1 MEARTAV
8 ALTPNPKIQEF
19 GSGDTVK
26 VNFRVREGERERI
39 QAFQGVVIKKRGGGP
54 GSNFTVR
61 RVTHGVGIERTFPF
75 YSPLLDS
82 VEVVRHG
89 VVRRA
94 KLYYLRGLSG
104 RAARIKERR
113 APTRAERAAA
123 EAREQARALAIAEAE
138 AAAAAEAAEELEEEA
153 VETETIESELAEQ
166 EQVAEVEE
174 ADDSDVGETVAE
186 IEEEPEASAPVDE
199 APDDGTKDDKS

>member
-8 ALTPNPKIQEF
+8 ALTPNPKIQDF

-39 QAFQGVVIKKRGGGP
+39 QAFQGVVIKRRGGGP

-94 KLYYLRGLSG
+94 KLYYLRGRSG

-123 EAREQARALAIAEAE
+123 EAREQERAL
-138 AAAAAEAAEELEEEA
+138 AAAEAATAAEEAARQLEEEA
-153 VETETIESELAEQ
+153 PEPEPIEAQLAGQ
-166 EQVAEVEE
+166 EQSVDIDAS
-174 ADDSDVGETVAE
+174 DDSETVQEIVGTENEPEDDAAGET
-186 IEEEPEASAPVDE
+186 S
-199 APDDGTKDDKS
+199 DDDSKDDKS

>member
-8 ALTPNPKIQEF
+8 ALTPNPKIPEF

-82 VEVVRHG
+82 VEVVRQG

-123 EAREQARALAIAEAE
+123 EARERERALAIAEAE
-138 AAAAAEAAEELEEEA
+138 AAAAEEAASEVEEETA
-153 VETETIESELAEQ
+153 GPEEIEAQLAEQ
-166 EQVAEVEE
+166 EQAAEVEE
-174 ADDSDVGETVAE
+174 TDNSDVVETVAE
-186 IEEEPEASAPVDE
+186 AEDEPEASASVDE
-199 APDDGTKDDKS
+199 AREDSAEDDKS

>member
-1 MEARTAV
+1 MMCRPLFGAVARDRIYRLETIEPRMEESMEARTAV
-8 ALTPNPKIQEF
+8 ALTPNPKIEAF

-39 QAFQGVVIKKRGGGP
+39 QAFQGVVIKKRRGGP

-61 RVTHGVGIERTFPF
+61 RVAHGVGIERTFPF

-123 EAREQARALAIAEAE
+123 EARERERALAAAEAE
-138 AAAAAEAAEELEEEA
+138 AAVAEEAPEPEA
-153 VETETIESELAEQ
+153 VEAQLVDQ
-166 EQVAEVEE
+166 EQAADVE
-174 ADDSDVGETVAE
+174 ASDDS
-186 IEEEPEASAPVDE
+186 PQ
-199 APDDGTKDDKS
+199 DDKS

>member
-8 ALTPNPKIQEF
+8 ALTPNPKIPEF

-82 VEVVRHG
+82 VEVVRQG

-123 EAREQARALAIAEAE
+123 EARERERALAIAEAE
-138 AAAAAEAAEELEEEA
+138 AAAAEEAAEELEEEA
-153 VETETIESELAEQ
+153 AEPEAIENQLAEQ
-166 EQVAEVEE
+166 EQATEVEETDEADAVEAVAEVE
-174 ADDSDVGETVAE
+174 D
-186 IEEEPEASAPVDE
+186 EPEASASVDE
-199 APDDGTKDDKS
+199 APDDGAEDDKS

>member
-8 ALTPNPKIQEF
+8 ALTPNPKIEAF

-39 QAFQGVVIKKRGGGP
+39 QAFQGVVIKKRRGGP

-61 RVTHGVGIERTFPF
+61 RVAHGVGIERTFPF

-123 EAREQARALAIAEAE
+123 EARERERALAAAEAE
-138 AAAAAEAAEELEEEA
+138 AAAAEQAAQELEEEA
-153 VETETIESELAEQ
+153 P
-166 EQVAEVEE
+166 
-174 ADDSDVGETVAE
+174 
-186 IEEEPEASAPVDE
+186 EPEAVEAQLVDQEQAADVE
-199 APDDGTKDDKS
+199 ASDDSPQDDKS

>member
-8 ALTPNPKIQEF
+8 ALTPNPKIEAF

-39 QAFQGVVIKKRGGGP
+39 QAFQGVVIKKRRGGP

-61 RVTHGVGIERTFPF
+61 RVAHGVGIERTFPF

-123 EAREQARALAIAEAE
+123 EARERERALAAAEAE
-138 AAAAAEAAEELEEEA
+138 AAAAEELEEAAAEPEEIEA
-153 VETETIESELAEQ
+153 QLTDQ
-166 EQVAEVEE
+166 EQVAEVE
-174 ADDSDVGETVAE
+174 ASDDSDTVEAVAA
-186 IEEEPEASAPVDE
+186 IKDEPEAGAPVDE
-199 APDDGTKDDKS
+199 APNDSPEDDKS

>member
-8 ALTPNPKIQEF
+8 ELTPNPKIQNF

-54 GSNFTVR
+54 SSNFTVR

-82 VEVVRHG
+82 VEVVRQG

-123 EAREQARALAIAEAE
+123 EARERERALAIAEAE
-138 AAAAAEAAEELEEEA
+138 AAAAAEEAAEELEEEA
-153 VETETIESELAEQ
+153 AEVEAIESELVEQ
-166 EQVAEVEE
+166 EQTSDAELTEDTEAVEPVAEVE
-174 ADDSDVGETVAE
+174 D
-186 IEEEPEASAPVDE
+186 EPEANAPVE
-199 APDDGTKDDKS
+199 ESDDSPEDDKS